1 MTVFSS
7 PILTLLIFL
16 VAQGLGAIL
25 LFFLGMDVT
34 VFSLIAAGVNIL
46 ALLCCHLFLHNMR
59 LATAFDASLIRWH
72 PAMLAV
78 AGGIFGA
85 ISISILTDNVEL
97 PEAMK
102 QMSLA
107 MSHNFFGLITLII
120 IGPISEELLFREAIE
135 GEMLRR
141 GASPWTAILVSTL
154 AFSTIHFNLAQG
166 LYALP
171 IGIMFGIIYYK
182 TGNIILTSL
191 LHIINNGIAAAQL
204 NILGQDID
212 DASFADLFGSKTT
225 AYAASALFALLC
237 IALMTRFW
245 RTYRSRTSTSE
256 SQ

>member
-1 MTVFSS
+1 
-7 PILTLLIFL
+7 
-16 VAQGLGAIL
+16 
-25 LFFLGMDVT
+25 
-34 VFSLIAAGVNIL
+34 
-46 ALLCCHLFLHNMR
+46 
-59 LATAFDASLIRWH
+59 
-72 PAMLAV
+72 MLAV

-107 MSHNFFGLITLII
+107 MSHNLFGLITLII

-141 GASPWTAILVSTL
+141 GASPWTAILVSAL

-182 TGNIILTSL
+182 TGNIVLTSL

-204 NILGQDID
+204 NILGEDIA
-212 DASFADLFGSKTT
+212 DASFADLFGSKPM